1 MLLKL
6 NKGWHWLLALA
17 VILALIA
24 VEYLLHSFE
33 QGRQF
38 REQTQLLNEGNRLSM
53 ALQTEIQQAA
63 FLASGIESYIIARQ
77 GEIEA
82 YEIYAILATLFE
94 RGTHFRN
101 IGIAPD
107 NVIRWVFPIEG
118 NEQALGFDYRS
129 NPQQWPAVEQVM
141 LSRQGR
147 LTGPLTLIQGGQGLI
162 YRSPIVIRNQYWGQM
177 STVID
182 FDSLMTEFDSRN
194 LEQLPLAIRGMNGQD
209 SQGEILWGEAFWGE
223 AGLFDGPALLFD
235 IQVPGGQ
242 WQLALAAE
250 GAGLALGWLRLLTWL
265 ALALLIAPIYLL
277 LKLWWQ
283 NNLLGWFE
291 QEVDLRTHETLRSHV
306 LLQSVLDGASS
317 LIIIATDLE
326 GRIQLYNKGAE
337 RILGQHPWQELHFSQ
352 LLAAEQDL
360 PLPLALLSPCPE
372 HCHLWQQQSSV
383 ELELLT
389 QEGQVILVELQYHPL
404 GAGTEQGYLLLASD
418 IRERKRLEQMKN
430 DFVATINHELRTPL
444 TAIKGAVS
452 LLQSGK
458 LGELSSQQQR
468 LLNIA
473 EQNSQRLGLLIN
485 DFLDMEKLL
494 AGKMQLQMQ
503 PVALAQAVQQS
514 IESHQSYASK
524 FGVTLLATPLDEQI
538 LVWADPHR
546 LQQILA
552 NLLSNACKFSAVD
565 QVVELS
571 CELNAKQALLHVRD
585 QGAGIPWEFQRKI
598 FHKFMQAESGNERSK
613 EGTGLGLA
621 ISKELSERMQAELS
635 FVSTPGQG
643 SCFSLALL
651 RVSEQKGHTTK
662 PAVGKD
668 HEPD

>member
-82 YEIYAILATLFE
+82 YEIYTILATLFD

-291 QEVDLRTHETLRSHV
+291 QEVDLRTHETLRSHA

-524 FGVTLLATPLDEQI
+524 FGVTLLATPVDEQI

-585 QGAGIPWEFQRKI
+585 QGAGIPWEFQSKI